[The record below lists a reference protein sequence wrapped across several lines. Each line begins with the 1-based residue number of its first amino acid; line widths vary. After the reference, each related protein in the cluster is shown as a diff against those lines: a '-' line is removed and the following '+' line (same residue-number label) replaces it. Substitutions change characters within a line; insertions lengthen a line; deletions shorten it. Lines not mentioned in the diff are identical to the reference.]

1 MNDRLLDLL
10 IEFDE
15 MGFAPTTVC
24 ENAEEYATKWEDQ
37 VREAVKA
44 LENEN
49 AALHERLEKMVEL
62 PVKVG
67 DTVYLVGMCFC
78 DGYND
83 NLEPVTSQGWKMYPQ
98 KVTEKNLY
106 RICDAMVKGNGF
118 LYEKEAAELLEKLKG
133 GKA

>member
-1 MNDRLLDLL
+1 MNDRLLELL
-10 IEFDE
+10 IELDE

-24 ENAEEYATKWEDQ
+24 EDTEEYAKKWKDRVLE
-37 VREAVKA
+37 EVKSLKAENSA
-44 LENEN
+44 LR
-49 AALHERLEKMVEL
+49 ERLEKAVEL

-67 DTVYLVGMCFC
+67 DTVYLVGMCFS

-83 NLEPVTSQGWKMYPQ
+83 NFEPVTSQGWKMYPQ

-118 LYEKEAAELLEKLKG
+118 LYEEDAKALLAELKGEKS
-133 GKA
+133 

>member
-1 MNDRLLDLL
+1 
-10 IEFDE
+10 
-15 MGFAPTTVC
+15 
-24 ENAEEYATKWEDQ
+24 
-37 VREAVKA
+37 
-44 LENEN
+44 
-49 AALHERLEKMVEL
+49 MVEL

-83 NLEPVTSQGWKMYPQ
+83 NLDPVTSQGWKMYPQ

>member
-1 MNDRLLDLL
+1 MNDRLLVLL
-10 IEFDE
+10 IELDE

-24 ENAEEYATKWEDQ
+24 EDTEEYAKKWKDRVLE
-37 VREAVKA
+37 EVKSLKAENSA
-44 LENEN
+44 LR
-49 AALHERLEKMVEL
+49 ERLEKAVEL

-67 DTVYLVGMCFC
+67 DTVYLVGMCFS

-83 NLEPVTSQGWKMYPQ
+83 NFEPVTSQGWKMYPQ

-118 LYEKEAAELLEKLKG
+118 LYEEDAKALLAELKGEKS
-133 GKA
+133 